1 MSYSQS
7 VNRPE
12 QLLQRAVCEHLNTRA
27 VPRCYWFHVG
37 NGGWRSPIEAKAF
50 KGLGVKAGVPDLILI
65 HDGRTYGLELKAD
78 GSGVTP
84 GTDSGAG

>member
-1 MSYSQS
+1 M
-7 VNRPE
+7 
-12 QLLQRAVCEHLNTRA
+12 
-27 VPRCYWFHVG
+27 
-37 NGGWRSPIEAKAF
+37 F

-84 GTDSGAG
+84 GTDSGTRLKCGLLAQWSRSRPA

>member
-1 MSYSQS
+1 
-7 VNRPE
+7 V
-12 QLLQRAVCEHLNTRA
+12 
-27 VPRCYWFHVG
+27 
-37 NGGWRSPIEAKAF
+37 F

-84 GTDSGAG
+84 GTDSGTG